1 MEKLSAII
9 ITFNEEQNIAAT
21 LDAALLVS
29 DEIIVVDSGSTDK
42 TKDICIEKGV
52 TFITQKWLGFGKQ
65 RNFAVTQAENDYILV
80 LDADEVLDD
89 RLIESILQIKK
100 EGYTEQIYLLKRL
113 NFYYGKFI
121 RHGMENPDIKA
132 RLYHKSFAKWNDKLV
147 HEDLE
152 FRPYLKTILL
162 KGYLLHYTYRSVSE
176 HFIKMDKY
184 SSLSAEEYYRTGKK
198 NPGFAKLM
206 LSPLFTFI
214 KAFILRRGFI
224 DGWRGWLLAILHANT
239 TLQKYAKLKMIYL
252 HEKHPVKD

>member
-9 ITFNEEQNIAAT
+9 ITHNEEQNIAAT
-21 LDAALLVS
+21 IDAAWKVA
-29 DEIIVVDSGSTDK
+29 DEIIVVDSGSTDN
-42 TKDICIEKGV
+42 TKAICIEKGV
-52 TFITQKWLGFGKQ
+52 TFITQTWLGFGRQ

-80 LDADEVLDD
+80 LDADEVLDND
-89 RLIESILQIKK
+89 LIDSILQLKK
-100 EGYTEQIYLLKRL
+100 EGYTQQIYLLKRL

-132 RLYHKSFAKWNDKLV
+132 RLYHRSFAKWNDKLV

-184 SSLSAEEYYRTGKK
+184 SSLSAEEYFRTGKK

-214 KAFILRRGFI
+214 KAFILRRGFL

-252 HEKHPVKD
+252 HDKHPVKD